1 MTPNINS
8 NSCGG
13 KKKDIGKVN
22 CAISNGNQN
31 PYYFFSFNLKKL
43 CKTILYKL
51 LFKENRVGELIF
63 PYSKLAKIVQ

>member
-1 MTPNINS
+1 M
-8 NSCGG
+8 GE
-13 KKKDIGKVN
+13 KKKTLVKLIVQLAM
-22 CAISNGNQN
+22 AIKIHIT
-31 PYYFFSFNLKKL
+31 FFSFNLKKL